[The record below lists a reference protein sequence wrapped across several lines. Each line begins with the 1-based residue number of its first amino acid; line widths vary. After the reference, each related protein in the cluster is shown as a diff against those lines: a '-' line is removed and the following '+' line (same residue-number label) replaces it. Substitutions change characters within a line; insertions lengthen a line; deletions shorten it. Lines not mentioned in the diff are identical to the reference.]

1 MIQPGMPK
9 TLKLPPWLPSQSQR
23 RAREEQLKKKYFV
36 VRISG
41 NAGYDTMKCTRC
53 GCLHSHL
60 TLMCRTQ
67 PFSGATRGIYLY
79 MKTFGAQGLEAYM
92 DPVQKERFARAA
104 ELFKQ
109 VSGLPDFATSH
120 PQTARGMDVSI
131 RDGDIGAIQIGQL
144 EEISKV
150 QAQQLLDEINGT
162 GLKPPLEVPGLRT
175 ELP

>member
-1 MIQPGMPK
+1 MIQPGMPRSIR
-9 TLKLPPWLPSQSQR
+9 LPSWLPPHSQR
-23 RAREEQLKKKYFV
+23 RAQEAELRKKYFV

-41 NAGYDTMKCTRC
+41 NAGYDTMKCKRC

-67 PFSGATRGIYLY
+67 PFSGTTRGIYLY
-79 MKTFGAQGLEAYM
+79 IKNFGADGLQAYM
-92 DPVQKERFARAA
+92 DPVQKARFAHAA

-109 VSGLPDFATSH
+109 VSGLPDLATSH

-131 RDGDIGAIQIGQL
+131 RDGDIGAIQIGKL
-144 EEISKV
+144 EEISKIE
-150 QAQQLLDEINGT
+150 AQRLLDEINGT
-162 GLKPPLEVPGLRT
+162 GLKPPLEVPGLRV